1 MIDWGDA
8 DDEPEELKVAED
20 QDSNK
25 NNQNNGIELI
35 KKMVFLEMNK
45 EKMFNFEIA
54 EIKELNQEFIY
65 FAG

>member
-1 MIDWGDA
+1 M
-8 DDEPEELKVAED
+8 AED
-20 QDSNK
+20 QDSN
-25 NNQNNGIELI
+25 NNHNNGKEFI

-54 EIKELNQEFIY
+54 EIKELDQEFIY